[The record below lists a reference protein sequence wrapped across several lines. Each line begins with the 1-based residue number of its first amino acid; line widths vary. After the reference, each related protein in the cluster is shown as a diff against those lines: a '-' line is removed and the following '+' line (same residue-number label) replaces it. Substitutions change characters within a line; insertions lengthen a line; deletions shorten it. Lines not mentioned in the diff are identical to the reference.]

1 MRVEC
6 FTRLDGEAVP
16 VYITDTVS
24 VKTINA
30 EHHEV
35 IVTVDDP
42 NLGKKVEKMLE
53 VFGEDRQA
61 TGPERYAAIEIF
73 NDENIRT
80 HRLTVTGEAYELP
93 AITEKTYSD
102 AELKGILSDRHV
114 RYPKNAKTDQLMA
127 LVLDNGGLPV
137 DEPAADPD
145 EQAQSENNASA
156 DNGEEQKEA

>member
-16 VYITDTVS
+16 VYISDNVS
-24 VKTINA
+24 VKTITP

-42 NLGKKVEKMLE
+42 HLGKKVEKMLE

-61 TGPERYAAIEIF
+61 TGPERYAAINVY
-73 NDENIRT
+73 NDDNELVQ
-80 HRLTVTGEAYELP
+80 RLTVTGEAYELP
-93 AITEKTYSD
+93 ATEKVYSD
-102 AELKGILSDRHV
+102 EDLKGILSDRHV

-137 DEPAADPD
+137 EEPAADTN
-145 EQAQSENNASA
+145 EQAQ
-156 DNGEEQKEA
+156 EEQKDDEGV